1 MFEHGIETM
10 AGDVAFWSL
19 GLKNPSYPLA
29 QIGSLSLEL
38 SGKFRALAIMQLLI
52 EGSSDLFLHNLIR
65 SGRAREL
72 YLQRLAQENVS
83 DQHHQVSGRY
93 RPLLSSIAAGDL
105 DRARRIDAL
114 SSPEFRDGH
123 EYEDD
128 YCYAKLLAHLLTD
141 SAREDARSAVWT
153 DQFEAWL
160 DGASHVRLQ
169 LCRALLERDQD
180 KFDSAFE
187 GLLQDH
193 ELSIEADRARS
204 QHEDDQVRAERLVM
218 IEGLAILRL
227 ARRQGLETADEYRYC
242 PALARAPMS
251 VPFPGE

>member
-1 MFEHGIETM
+1 MFEHGIETI

-19 GLKNPSYPLA
+19 GLQNPRYPISQL
-29 QIGSLSLEL
+29 GSLSLEL
-38 SGKFRALAIMQLLI
+38 SDKFRALAIMQLLI

-72 YLQRLAQENVS
+72 YLQRLADEQVS

-93 RPLLSSIAAGDL
+93 QPLLSSIAAGDIA
-105 DRARRIDAL
+105 RARRIDAL
-114 SSPEFRDGH
+114 STPHFREGH

-128 YCYAKLLAHLLTD
+128 FCYAKLLACLLGD
-141 SAREDARSAVWT
+141 APAEDARSTALME
-153 DQFEAWL
+153 QFEVWL
-160 DGASHVRLQ
+160 EGASSVRLQ
-169 LCRALLERDQD
+169 LCRALLQRDQHA
-180 KFDSAFE
+180 FDEWFE

-193 ELSIEADRARS
+193 ELGIEADRARS
-204 QHEDDQVRAERLVM
+204 QHEDDHVRAERLVM

-227 ARRQGLETADEYRYC
+227 AQRQGLTTADDYRYC
-242 PALARAPMS
+242 PSLARAPMK